1 VVKAANSNHND
12 GRACQAARYDGFS
25 STGVEKARIR
35 LCLFDIVCG
44 RCFLD
49 NKVLLPFSR
58 IVSHS
63 YGFRHERRQ
72 GIMVA
77 MPVRYDYER
86 RDWTEKTVTKAWRL
100 FE

>member
-1 VVKAANSNHND
+1 M
-12 GRACQAARYDGFS
+12 S
-25 STGVEKARIR
+25 SAV
-35 LCLFDIVCG
+35 

-86 RDWTEKTVTKAWRL
+86 HDWTEKTVGKGVAAVRMTCCSVWRDGL
-100 FE
+100 IDERFGGADGLRAARFSASESKLYV